1 MFLCFLCYYIPMEN
15 YELERRK
22 IVAENIKKL
31 IKEKGITQ
39 KQLAKE
45 IGMSQN
51 IITEYVK
58 LRSFPPGGVLQKI
71 ADYFGVKKSDI
82 DTTWKSDVN
91 SENTTYI
98 NETVETMKQLNES
111 RQQVVLDTAKEQHK
125 EQEAVKRE
133 KQMLPFMKMQLD
145 KINNLVPYDHDK
157 EGFAPVIG
165 EIAAGTPIF
174 SEQNFE
180 GMRPVYGKYAGRDDV
195 FWLHVKGDSM
205 ESEIHDGSFA
215 LILLSPDID
224 DGAIGAVRFTDDNSA
239 TLKCVHY
246 EYDDAGYIKRIR
258 LEPLNPKYPIQYAD
272 ESNPAEIAG
281 RLVKVEQ
288 DY

>member
-1 MFLCFLCYYIPMEN
+1 MKTDTSNRLKQIMSERNLKQVDILNLSNPYQKKYRIKLSKSTLSQYVNGVQSPDQHRIFL
-15 YELERRK
+15 
-22 IVAENIKKL
+22 
-31 IKEKGITQ
+31 
-39 KQLAKE
+39 LAKTLGVSEAWLMGFDVPMIESERPKPPTPIVEE
-45 IGMSQN
+45 ITKVSSQL
-51 IITEYVK
+51 EE
-58 LRSFPPGGVLQKI
+58 P
-71 ADYFGVKKSDI
+71 
-82 DTTWKSDVN
+82 
-91 SENTTYI
+91 
-98 NETVETMKQLNES
+98 
-111 RQQVVLDTAKEQHK
+111 RQQVVLDTATSQLKEQK
-125 EQEAVKRE
+125 AVKRE
-133 KQMLPFMKMQLD
+133 KKMLPFKKMQLD
-145 KINNLVPYDHDK
+145 KINNLVPYDHDQ

-246 EYDDAGYIKRIR
+246 EYDAAGYVKRIR

>member
-1 MFLCFLCYYIPMEN
+1 MRTNEEIVRILIEEKDRQGLSISELARRVDMAKSAISRYFN
-15 YELERRK
+15 YTREFPLNRADDFAR
-22 IVAENIKKL
+22 VL
-31 IKEKGITQ
+31 GI
-39 KQLAKE
+39 
-45 IGMSQN
+45 S
-51 IITEYVK
+51 TEYLLGISEDDSNK
-58 LRSFPPGGVLQKI
+58 L
-71 ADYFGVKKSDI
+71 
-82 DTTWKSDVN
+82 
-91 SENTTYI
+91 ENVSPAI
-98 NETVETMKQLNES
+98 EKTVETMKKLDEP
-111 RQQVVLDTAKEQHK
+111 RQQVVLDTATFQLKEQK
-125 EQEAVKRE
+125 AVKRE
-133 KQMLPFMKMQLD
+133 KQMLPFKKMQLD
-145 KINNLVPYDHDK
+145 KINNLVPYDHDQ

>member
-1 MFLCFLCYYIPMEN
+1 MIDYFRKENSWTMKELGEKLGKSESAISKWVKGDRSPMVEDFDKMVKLFN
-15 YELERRK
+15 TDPDILMYGAPESSTVLSRINSLSKQLEEPRQK
-22 IVAENIKKL
+22 IVLETASS
-31 IKEKGITQ
+31 
-39 KQLAKE
+39 QL
-45 IGMSQN
+45 
-51 IITEYVK
+51 
-58 LRSFPPGGVLQKI
+58 
-71 ADYFGVKKSDI
+71 
-82 DTTWKSDVN
+82 
-91 SENTTYI
+91 
-98 NETVETMKQLNES
+98 
-111 RQQVVLDTAKEQHK
+111 KEQT
-125 EQEAVKRE
+125 AVKRE
-133 KQMLPFMKMQLD
+133 KQILPFKKMQLD
-145 KINNLVPYDHDK
+145 KINNIVAYDHNQ
-157 EGFAPVIG
+157 EGMAPIIG

-215 LILLSPDID
+215 LIMLSPDID
-224 DGAIGAVRFTDDNSA
+224 DGAIGAVRFTEDNSA

-246 EYDDAGYIKRIR
+246 EYDEAGYVKRIR

>member
-1 MFLCFLCYYIPMEN
+1 MSGHLGNKEIM
-15 YELERRK
+15 
-22 IVAENIKKL
+22 AENLQRYMNKYGLDRNDIAEIADVSYFTVTAWLKARTYPRIDKIERL
-31 IKEKGITQ
+31 ANHWNISKADLVEPESERPKPPTPIVEEIT
-39 KQLAKE
+39 KVSSQLE
-45 IGMSQN
+45 
-51 IITEYVK
+51 EP
-58 LRSFPPGGVLQKI
+58 RQKI
-71 ADYFGVKKSDI
+71 
-82 DTTWKSDVN
+82 
-91 SENTTYI
+91 
-98 NETVETMKQLNES
+98 
-111 RQQVVLDTAKEQHK
+111 VLDTANSQLKEQK
-125 EQEAVKRE
+125 AIKRE
-133 KQMLPFMKMQLD
+133 KQMLPFKKAQLD
-145 KINNLVPYDHDK
+145 KINNLVPYDHDQ

-246 EYDDAGYIKRIR
+246 EYDESGYVKRIR
-258 LEPLNPKYPIQYAD
+258 LEPLNPKYPTQYAD

>member
-1 MFLCFLCYYIPMEN
+1 MRTNEEIVSILIEEMDRQGLSISELARRVDMAKSAISRYFNYTREFPLNRADDFARVLGISTDYLLGISEDDSNKLEN
-15 YELERRK
+15 VSPA
-22 IVAENIKKL
+22 I
-31 IKEKGITQ
+31 EK
-39 KQLAKE
+39 
-45 IGMSQN
+45 
-51 IITEYVK
+51 
-58 LRSFPPGGVLQKI
+58 
-71 ADYFGVKKSDI
+71 
-82 DTTWKSDVN
+82 
-91 SENTTYI
+91 
-98 NETVETMKQLNES
+98 TVETMKKLEEP
-111 RQQVVLDTAKEQHK
+111 RQQVVLDTATSQLKAQK
-125 EQEAVKRE
+125 AVKRE
-133 KQMLPFMKMQLD
+133 KQMLPFKKMQLD
-145 KINNLVPYDHDK
+145 KINNLVPYDHDQ

-246 EYDDAGYIKRIR
+246 EYDDAGYVKRIR

>member
-1 MFLCFLCYYIPMEN
+1 MIIFIQGDLHMNDIHLGEMINYYRKQNGWTMKELGEKMGKTESAISLWISNKRSPMVDDLDKLSKLFNVSPEVLMFGKVTSP
-15 YELERRK
+15 
-22 IVAENIKKL
+22 
-31 IKEKGITQ
+31 
-39 KQLAKE
+39 
-45 IGMSQN
+45 
-51 IITEYVK
+51 IIE
-58 LRSFPPGGVLQKI
+58 
-71 ADYFGVKKSDI
+71 D
-82 DTTWKSDVN
+82 
-91 SENTTYI
+91 
-98 NETVETMKQLNES
+98 TVETMKKLEEPRQKIVFNTAASQL
-111 RQQVVLDTAKEQHK
+111 KEQK
-125 EQEAVKRE
+125 AVKRE
-133 KQMLPFMKMQLD
+133 KQMLPFKKMQLD
-145 KINNLVPYDHDK
+145 KINNLMPYDHDQ

-180 GMRPVYGKYAGRDDV
+180 GIRPVYGKYAGRDDV

-246 EYDDAGYIKRIR
+246 EYDDAGYVKRIR

-272 ESNPAEIAG
+272 EANPAEIAG

>member
-1 MFLCFLCYYIPMEN
+1 MNDIHLGEMINYYRKQNGWTMKELGEKMGKTESAISLWISNKRSPMVDDLDKLSKLFNVSPEVLMFGKVTPP
-15 YELERRK
+15 
-22 IVAENIKKL
+22 
-31 IKEKGITQ
+31 
-39 KQLAKE
+39 
-45 IGMSQN
+45 
-51 IITEYVK
+51 IIE
-58 LRSFPPGGVLQKI
+58 
-71 ADYFGVKKSDI
+71 D
-82 DTTWKSDVN
+82 
-91 SENTTYI
+91 
-98 NETVETMKQLNES
+98 TVETMKKLDEP
-111 RQQVVLDTAKEQHK
+111 RQQVVLDTATSQLKEQK
-125 EQEAVKRE
+125 AVKRE
-133 KQMLPFMKMQLD
+133 KQMLPFKKMQLD
-145 KINNLVPYDHDK
+145 KINNLVPYDHDQ

-246 EYDDAGYIKRIR
+246 EYDDAGYVKRIR

>member
-1 MFLCFLCYYIPMEN
+1 MRTNEEIVRILIEEKDRQGLSISELARRVDMAKSAISRYFNYTREFPLNRADDFARVLGISTDYLLGISEDDSNKLEN
-15 YELERRK
+15 VSPA
-22 IVAENIKKL
+22 I
-31 IKEKGITQ
+31 EK
-39 KQLAKE
+39 
-45 IGMSQN
+45 
-51 IITEYVK
+51 
-58 LRSFPPGGVLQKI
+58 
-71 ADYFGVKKSDI
+71 
-82 DTTWKSDVN
+82 
-91 SENTTYI
+91 
-98 NETVETMKQLNES
+98 TVETMKKLDEP
-111 RQQVVLDTAKEQHK
+111 RQQVVLDTATSQLKEQK
-125 EQEAVKRE
+125 AVKRE
-133 KQMLPFMKMQLD
+133 KQMLPFKKMQLD
-145 KINNLVPYDHDK
+145 KINNLVPYDHNQ

>member
-1 MFLCFLCYYIPMEN
+1 MIIFIQGDLHMNDIHLGEMINYYRKQNGWTMKELGEKMGKTESAISLWISNKRSPMVDDLDKLSKLFNVSPEVLMFGKVTSP
-15 YELERRK
+15 
-22 IVAENIKKL
+22 
-31 IKEKGITQ
+31 
-39 KQLAKE
+39 
-45 IGMSQN
+45 
-51 IITEYVK
+51 IIE
-58 LRSFPPGGVLQKI
+58 
-71 ADYFGVKKSDI
+71 D
-82 DTTWKSDVN
+82 
-91 SENTTYI
+91 
-98 NETVETMKQLNES
+98 TVETMKKLDEP
-111 RQQVVLDTAKEQHK
+111 RQQVVLETANIQLKEQK
-125 EQEAVKRE
+125 AIKRE
-133 KQMLPFMKMQLD
+133 KQILPFKKAQLD
-145 KINNLVPYDHDK
+145 KINNLVPYDHEQ
-157 EGFAPVIG
+157 EGFAPIIG

-246 EYDDAGYIKRIR
+246 EYDDAGYVKRIR

>member
-1 MFLCFLCYYIPMEN
+1 MRTNEEIVRILIEEKDRQGLSISELARRVDMAKSAISRYFN
-15 YELERRK
+15 YTREFPLNRADDFARVLGISTDYLLGISEDDSNELENVSPA
-22 IVAENIKKL
+22 I
-31 IKEKGITQ
+31 EK
-39 KQLAKE
+39 
-45 IGMSQN
+45 
-51 IITEYVK
+51 
-58 LRSFPPGGVLQKI
+58 
-71 ADYFGVKKSDI
+71 
-82 DTTWKSDVN
+82 
-91 SENTTYI
+91 
-98 NETVETMKQLNES
+98 TVETMKKLDEP
-111 RQQVVLDTAKEQHK
+111 RQKVVLNTAASQLKEQK
-125 EQEAVKRE
+125 AVKRE
-133 KQMLPFMKMQLD
+133 KQMLPFKKMQLD
-145 KINNLVPYDHDK
+145 KINNLVPYDHDQ

-246 EYDDAGYIKRIR
+246 EYDDAGYVKRIR

>member
-1 MFLCFLCYYIPMEN
+1 MKNITFAERLKEARKAAKLSQEALANKIGRTKSTISRWESGERNPKMFEMV
-15 YELERRK
+15 ELEK
-22 IVAENIKKL
+22 ILGVSAETLMYGTKKTSP
-31 IKEKGITQ
+31 I
-39 KQLAKE
+39 
-45 IGMSQN
+45 SP
-51 IITEYVK
+51 IIE
-58 LRSFPPGGVLQKI
+58 
-71 ADYFGVKKSDI
+71 
-82 DTTWKSDVN
+82 
-91 SENTTYI
+91 
-98 NETVETMKQLNES
+98 ETVETMKKLDEP
-111 RQQVVLDTAKEQHK
+111 RQQVVLETANIQLKEQK
-125 EQEAVKRE
+125 AIKRE
-133 KQMLPFMKMQLD
+133 KQILPFKKAQLD
-145 KINNLVPYDHDK
+145 KINNLVPYDHEQ
-157 EGFAPVIG
+157 EGFAPIIG

-246 EYDDAGYIKRIR
+246 EYDDAGYVKRIR

>member
-1 MFLCFLCYYIPMEN
+1 MRTNEEIVRILIEEKDRQGLSISELARRVDMAKSAISRYFNYTREFPLNRADDFARVLGISTDYLLGISEDDSNKLEN
-15 YELERRK
+15 VSPA
-22 IVAENIKKL
+22 I
-31 IKEKGITQ
+31 EK
-39 KQLAKE
+39 
-45 IGMSQN
+45 
-51 IITEYVK
+51 
-58 LRSFPPGGVLQKI
+58 
-71 ADYFGVKKSDI
+71 
-82 DTTWKSDVN
+82 
-91 SENTTYI
+91 
-98 NETVETMKQLNES
+98 TVETMKKLDEP
-111 RQQVVLDTAKEQHK
+111 RQQVVLETATSQLKEQK
-125 EQEAVKRE
+125 AIKRE
-133 KQMLPFMKMQLD
+133 KQMLPFKKMQLD
-145 KINNLVPYDHDK
+145 KINNLVPYDHDQ

-246 EYDDAGYIKRIR
+246 EYDDAGYVKRIR

>member
-1 MFLCFLCYYIPMEN
+1 MKNITFAERLREARKTAKLSQEALAKRIGRTKSTISRWESGERNPKMFEMV
-15 YELERRK
+15 ELEK
-22 IVAENIKKL
+22 ILGIPAETLLYGKEE
-31 IKEKGITQ
+31 IKETTLSEINRVSSQLEEPRQ
-39 KQLAKE
+39 K
-45 IGMSQN
+45 
-51 IITEYVK
+51 
-58 LRSFPPGGVLQKI
+58 
-71 ADYFGVKKSDI
+71 
-82 DTTWKSDVN
+82 
-91 SENTTYI
+91 
-98 NETVETMKQLNES
+98 
-111 RQQVVLDTAKEQHK
+111 VVLNTASSQLKEQK
-125 EQEAVKRE
+125 AIKRE
-133 KQMLPFMKMQLD
+133 KQMLPFKKAQLD
-145 KINNLVPYDHDK
+145 KISNLVPYDHDQ

>member
-1 MFLCFLCYYIPMEN
+1 MSGHLGNKEIM
-15 YELERRK
+15 
-22 IVAENIKKL
+22 AENLQRYMNKYGLDRNDIAEIAGVSYFTVTAWLKARTYPRIDKIEIL
-31 IKEKGITQ
+31 ANHWNISKADLVEPENERPKPPTPIVEEIT
-39 KQLAKE
+39 KISSQLE
-45 IGMSQN
+45 
-51 IITEYVK
+51 EP
-58 LRSFPPGGVLQKI
+58 RQKI
-71 ADYFGVKKSDI
+71 
-82 DTTWKSDVN
+82 
-91 SENTTYI
+91 
-98 NETVETMKQLNES
+98 
-111 RQQVVLDTAKEQHK
+111 VLDTASSQLKEQK
-125 EQEAVKRE
+125 AIKRE
-133 KQMLPFMKMQLD
+133 KQMLPFKKAQLD
-145 KINNLVPYDHDK
+145 KISNLVPYDHDQ

-246 EYDDAGYIKRIR
+246 EYDDGGYIKRIR

>member
-1 MFLCFLCYYIPMEN
+1 MNDIHLGEMINYYRKQNGWTMKELGEKMGKTESAISLWISNKRSPMVDDLDKLSKLFNVSPEVLMFGKVTSP
-15 YELERRK
+15 
-22 IVAENIKKL
+22 
-31 IKEKGITQ
+31 
-39 KQLAKE
+39 
-45 IGMSQN
+45 
-51 IITEYVK
+51 IIE
-58 LRSFPPGGVLQKI
+58 
-71 ADYFGVKKSDI
+71 D
-82 DTTWKSDVN
+82 
-91 SENTTYI
+91 
-98 NETVETMKQLNES
+98 TVETMKKLEEP
-111 RQQVVLDTAKEQHK
+111 RQQVVLETATFQLKEQK
-125 EQEAVKRE
+125 AVKRE
-133 KQMLPFMKMQLD
+133 KQMLPFKKMQLD
-145 KINNLVPYDHDK
+145 KINNLVPYDHDQ

-246 EYDDAGYIKRIR
+246 EYDNAGYVKRIR

>member
-1 MFLCFLCYYIPMEN
+1 MEEE
-15 YELERRK
+15 ELERRK
-22 IVAENIKKL
+22 IVAENIRKL

-82 DTTWKSDVN
+82 DTTWKKDVN
-91 SENTTYI
+91 SDNTPIIEKTI
-98 NETVETMKQLNES
+98 DTMKQLEEP
-111 RQQVVLDTAKEQHK
+111 RQKIVLETATN
-125 EQEAVKRE
+125 
-133 KQMLPFMKMQLD
+133 QLD
-145 KINNLVPYDHDK
+145 EQIKKKRLSFFSNKVDFDKISNIVPYDPNK
-157 EGFAPVIG
+157 EGYAPVIG
-165 EIAAGTPIF
+165 EIAAGTPIL

-180 GMRPVYGKYAGRDDV
+180 GMRPVYGKYAGRDDI
-195 FWLHVKGDSM
+195 FWLRVKGESM
-205 ESEIHDGSFA
+205 ETEIHDGSFA
-215 LILLSPDID
+215 LILQDPDLSE
-224 DGAIGAVRFTDDNSA
+224 GSIGAVRFIDDNEA
-239 TLKCVHY
+239 TLKCVFY
-246 EYDDAGYIKRIR
+246 EYDENGYPLCLR
-258 LEPLNPKYPIQYAD
+258 LEPLNPDYPIQYAD
-272 ESNPAEIAG
+272 EYNPAVIEG

>member
-1 MFLCFLCYYIPMEN
+1 MEKITFAERLKEARKTAKLSQEALAKKVGRTKSTVSRWESGERN
-15 YELERRK
+15 PQMLELVELEK
-22 IVAENIKKL
+22 ALGVSAHKL
-31 IKEKGITQ
+31 MYGTDEIKETTLSEINRISSQLDEARQ
-39 KQLAKE
+39 K
-45 IGMSQN
+45 
-51 IITEYVK
+51 
-58 LRSFPPGGVLQKI
+58 
-71 ADYFGVKKSDI
+71 
-82 DTTWKSDVN
+82 
-91 SENTTYI
+91 
-98 NETVETMKQLNES
+98 
-111 RQQVVLDTAKEQHK
+111 VVLNTASSQLKEQK
-125 EQEAVKRE
+125 AVNRE
-133 KQMLPFMKMQLD
+133 KQILPFKKMQLD
-145 KINNLVPYDHDK
+145 KINNMEAYNSDK
-157 EGFAPVIG
+157 EGFAPIIG

-246 EYDDAGYIKRIR
+246 EYDDAGYVKRIR

>member
-1 MFLCFLCYYIPMEN
+1 MNSNEKIIEIIKNRRLSLKLSLSEVARRMGIPKSTLSR
-15 YELERRK
+15 YESLDRQFPLNQ
-22 IVAENIKKL
+22 ISNIASVL
-31 IKEKGITQ
+31 DLSPEDILGI
-39 KQLAKE
+39 
-45 IGMSQN
+45 SS
-51 IITEYVK
+51 TETP
-58 LRSFPPGGVLQKI
+58 SASPSI
-71 ADYFGVKKSDI
+71 
-82 DTTWKSDVN
+82 
-91 SENTTYI
+91 E
-98 NETVETMKQLNES
+98 ETVNIMKQLEEP
-111 RQQVVLDTAKEQHK
+111 RQQVVLETANIQLKEQK
-125 EQEAVKRE
+125 AIKRE
-133 KQMLPFMKMQLD
+133 KQILPFKKAQLD
-145 KINNLVPYDHDK
+145 KINNIVPYDHEQ
-157 EGFAPVIG
+157 EGFAPIIG

-246 EYDDAGYIKRIR
+246 EYDDAGYVKRIR

>member
-1 MFLCFLCYYIPMEN
+1 MDNIKFAERLREARKTAKLSQEALAKRIGRTKSTISRWESGERNPKMFEMV
-15 YELERRK
+15 ELEK
-22 IVAENIKKL
+22 TLGIPAETLLYGKEE
-31 IKEKGITQ
+31 IKETTLSEINRISS
-39 KQLAKE
+39 QLE
-45 IGMSQN
+45 
-51 IITEYVK
+51 EP
-58 LRSFPPGGVLQKI
+58 RQKI
-71 ADYFGVKKSDI
+71 
-82 DTTWKSDVN
+82 
-91 SENTTYI
+91 
-98 NETVETMKQLNES
+98 
-111 RQQVVLDTAKEQHK
+111 VLDTANSQLKEQK
-125 EQEAVKRE
+125 AIKRE
-133 KQMLPFMKMQLD
+133 KQMLPFKKAQLD
-145 KINNLVPYDHDK
+145 KINNLVPYDHDQ

-246 EYDDAGYIKRIR
+246 EYDEAGYVKRIR
-258 LEPLNPKYPIQYAD
+258 LEPLNPKYPTQYAD

>member
-1 MFLCFLCYYIPMEN
+1 MEN

>member
-1 MFLCFLCYYIPMEN
+1 MRTNEEIVSILIEEKDRQGLSISELARRVDMAKSAISRYFNYTREFPLNRADDFARVLGISTDYLLGISEDDSNKLEN
-15 YELERRK
+15 VSPA
-22 IVAENIKKL
+22 I
-31 IKEKGITQ
+31 EK
-39 KQLAKE
+39 
-45 IGMSQN
+45 
-51 IITEYVK
+51 
-58 LRSFPPGGVLQKI
+58 
-71 ADYFGVKKSDI
+71 
-82 DTTWKSDVN
+82 
-91 SENTTYI
+91 
-98 NETVETMKQLNES
+98 TVETMKKLEEP
-111 RQQVVLDTAKEQHK
+111 RQQVVLDTATSQLKAQK
-125 EQEAVKRE
+125 AVKRE
-133 KQMLPFMKMQLD
+133 KQMLPFKKMQLD
-145 KINNLVPYDHDK
+145 KINNLVPYDHDQ

-246 EYDDAGYIKRIR
+246 EYDDAGYVKRIR